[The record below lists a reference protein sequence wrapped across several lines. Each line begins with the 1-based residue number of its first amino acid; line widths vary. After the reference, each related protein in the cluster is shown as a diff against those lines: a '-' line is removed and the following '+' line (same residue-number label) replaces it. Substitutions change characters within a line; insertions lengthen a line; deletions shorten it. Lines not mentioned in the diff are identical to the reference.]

1 MSADD
6 NFDDDAAGDCD
17 DCDDCDADCTLWLV
31 GFEFFCWSCEV
42 YCRMFRVGHQHDGR
56 YGSLVTIFLVFF
68 A

>member
-1 MSADD
+1 MSADVD
-6 NFDDDAAGDCD
+6 VDDDAAGDCD

-42 YCRMFRVGHQHDGR
+42 YCRLFRVDDQHDGR
-56 YGSLVTIFLVFF
+56 YGSLVTVFLVFF